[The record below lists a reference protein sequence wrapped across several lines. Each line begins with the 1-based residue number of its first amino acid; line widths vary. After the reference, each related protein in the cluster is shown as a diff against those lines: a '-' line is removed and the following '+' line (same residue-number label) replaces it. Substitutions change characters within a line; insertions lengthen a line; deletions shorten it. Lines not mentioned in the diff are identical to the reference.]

1 MFDKYNL
8 KNYNFRCV
16 IYVILLNIIGILVI
30 SSASNRD
37 MALVNKQLMGMGIGV
52 CIMFILSF
60 IPYDKILK
68 FAIPI
73 YMLCILVLLMV
84 LILGTSRGVARR
96 WIVVPVIGKLQPS
109 EFAKGGLVMFFAWFL
124 SKYKDNINNI
134 FFLIGLGAIAAI
146 PFALVAMQPDLSTT
160 LILVVSILCM
170 IYVAGINYK
179 WIFGTIA
186 VLVPGLFIYI
196 ELFKRELVPSFLRGY
211 QLKRILSFIDK
222 AHFADDNM
230 QQDNSIMAIGSGQLF
245 GKGLNNDTLASVKRG
260 NYLLEEQTDF
270 IFAVVGEELGFIG
283 CMVVILL
290 LSFVVYEFLY
300 MAMKAKDMQGRLLC
314 AGFAGVLSFQFFTNI
329 AVATGIFPNT
339 GLPLPFISYGVS
351 SLLSMYIWAGVAL
364 NVGLQKNNR
373 IR

>member
-134 FFLIGLGAIAAI
+134 F
-146 PFALVAMQPDLSTT
+146 
-160 LILVVSILCM
+160 
-170 IYVAGINYK
+170 
-179 WIFGTIA
+179 
-186 VLVPGLFIYI
+186 
-196 ELFKRELVPSFLRGY
+196 
-211 QLKRILSFIDK
+211 
-222 AHFADDNM
+222 H
-230 QQDNSIMAIGSGQLF
+230 
-245 GKGLNNDTLASVKRG
+245 
-260 NYLLEEQTDF
+260 
-270 IFAVVGEELGFIG
+270 
-283 CMVVILL
+283 
-290 LSFVVYEFLY
+290 
-300 MAMKAKDMQGRLLC
+300 
-314 AGFAGVLSFQFFTNI
+314 
-329 AVATGIFPNT
+329 
-339 GLPLPFISYGVS
+339 
-351 SLLSMYIWAGVAL
+351 
-364 NVGLQKNNR
+364 
-373 IR
+373 